1 MTDIVIE
8 MTQTFRPADNPQA
21 RHRGGCTLIVDLQTA
36 APRYLIRKRLE
47 GGDGFAKQMRYRLAM
62 KQDDE
67 GGSLRANYFGD
78 SGSGT
83 EPFALLHGRY

>member
-21 RHRGGCTLIVDLQTA
+21 PPSRRLHADRRFQTA